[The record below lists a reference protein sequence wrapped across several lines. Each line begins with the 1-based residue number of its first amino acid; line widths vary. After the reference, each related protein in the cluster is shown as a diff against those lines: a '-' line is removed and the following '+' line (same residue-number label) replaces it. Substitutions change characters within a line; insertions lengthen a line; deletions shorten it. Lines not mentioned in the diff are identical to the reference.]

1 MKTKFLIFSL
11 LLLSSF
17 GFSQNIQIKGK
28 VVDASNGVP
37 IPGANI
43 SNKNN
48 TVSVS
53 TDLDGNFKLDN
64 IKNGDKIVFSYIGY
78 TTVVKTFSKNETITI
93 SLQEDKKVLDE
104 VVVVGYSS
112 KKKKDVTG
120 SVSVITSKTIDDL
133 KPIKAELALQG
144 TVAGVS
150 VTTGSG
156 APGSGYDIR
165 IRGIST
171 NGANGPLVLIDG
183 YAGSMDLLNPSD
195 IESFTV
201 LKDAQ
206 AAVYGA
212 IGANGVIL
220 VTTKQ
225 GKKNTK
231 TKVSFNSYV
240 GMQETTKKLSLLDAT
255 EYALLLNESYANS
268 GQALPYPNASGLG
281 TGTNWQNE
289 VFQKAPIHNN
299 DFTISGGSE
308 NITYSF
314 SGSNIKQEGIVGLE
328 KSGFDRS
335 TARLALGAD
344 LSDKFKLAT
353 NFIFTDFNRT
363 SLAENGLGSVL
374 FNAIN
379 TPAILSPFDSNGD
392 YTLVPSTSGYGSE
405 VINPLAQINNTYNAY
420 NLKKLSGSVKLDYLA
435 MKGLKFT
442 SRIGFNSSR
451 SNGKAFYKV
460 IDYGPNKVF
469 NVTRSVVA
477 QNNINAGDY
486 TLDLFAEYDTKLGE
500 NHKIKINLGTTVFQY
515 TDTGLYGTGYDIPY
529 NSWEFADISIA
540 QGTGGAGVKDAGS
553 YSGIYRRSS
562 FFSTVDYSYKDRY
575 LLSGILRRDTSSRF
589 GPDNR
594 VAVFPSILAGWVV
607 SSEPFFKENKYI
619 NFLKLRASYGELGN
633 DNIGDFRY
641 RSLLTGEATYVF
653 NNTLTNGV
661 ATGVIPNSKIQWEAD
676 KKFDAGL
683 DIKLFDKKLDITA
696 DYFDDRRSKLLIQY
710 VPISGINGGT
720 APGSGAPTV
729 NAGTVSNKGIEL
741 AFNYNNVISSDL
753 KYSVGFNITT
763 LKNKVLQVDNSTG
776 YLEGGSFGVGNSL
789 YPTRMV
795 VGQPIGVFYGYET
808 DGIFQNQAEV
818 DAHPSQAALGA
829 VSAPGDLRYK
839 DINGDDV
846 IDAKDRTY
854 IGKPIADYT
863 LGLNLSFNY
872 KNFDFVAYSYA
883 SIGND
888 LIRNYERTEAKLN
901 KLNYVLDRWT
911 GEGSSNTV
919 PRVTAGASTNTV
931 FSSYFVEDA
940 SFLRIQN
947 LQLGYSFNK
956 KYLEKAGI
964 TKLRI
969 YTSVNNVYTFTKYKG
984 FDPAANSGNP
994 ISGGIDYGFYPT
1006 PKTYML
1012 GLNVNF

>member
-11 LLLSSF
+11 FLISSF
-17 GFSQNIQIKGK
+17 GFSQNFQIKGK
-28 VVDASNGVP
+28 VVDAANGIP

-43 SNKNN
+43 SNKDGS
-48 TVSVS
+48 VSMS
-53 TDLDGNFKLDN
+53 TDLDGNFKLEN
-64 IKNGDKIVFSYIGY
+64 VKNGDKIVFSFIGY
-78 TTVVKTFSKNETITI
+78 TSIVKTITKNETLTI
-93 SLQEDKKVLDE
+93 SLQEDKKMLDE

-120 SVSVITSKTIDDL
+120 SVSVISAKTIDDL

-144 TVAGVS
+144 TVAGVT
-150 VTTGSG
+150 VTSGSG

-225 GKKNTK
+225 GKKNSK
-231 TKVSFNSYV
+231 TKVSFNSYT
-240 GMQETTKKLSLLDAT
+240 GTQETTKKLSLLNAT

-268 GQALPYPNASGLG
+268 GQSLPYPIATGLG
-281 TGTNWQNE
+281 EGTNWQNE
-289 VFQKAPIHNN
+289 VFQKAPIYSN
-299 DFTISGGSE
+299 DISISGGSE
-308 NITYSF
+308 KIVYSF
-314 SGSNIKQEGIVGLE
+314 SGSNLKQEGIVGLE
-328 KSGFDRS
+328 KSAFDRS
-335 TARLALGAD
+335 TARLSLGVD
-344 LSDKFKLAT
+344 LSDKFKFST
-353 NFIFTDFNRT
+353 NLIYTDFNRT
-363 SLAENGLGSVL
+363 SLSENGLGSVL

-379 TPAILSPFDSNGD
+379 TPSTLTPYDSNGNFS
-392 YTLVPSTSGYGSE
+392 LVPSTPGFGSE
-405 VINPLAQINNTYNAY
+405 IINPLAQMDNTYNSY
-420 NLKKLSGSVKLDYLA
+420 NLKKLSGTVKLDYLA
-435 MKGLKFT
+435 LKGLKFT
-442 SRIGFNSSR
+442 TRVGFNSSK
-451 SNGKAFYKV
+451 SAGKAFYKIV
-460 IDYGPNKVF
+460 DYGPNKVF
-469 NVTRSVVA
+469 NVTRSVVS
-477 QNNINAGDY
+477 QSNVNVGDY
-486 TLDLFAEYDTKLGE
+486 TFDFFAEYETNLAE
-500 NHKIKINLGTTVFQY
+500 NHKIKANIGTTVFQY
-515 TDTGLYGTGYDIPY
+515 KDNGLYGTGYDIPY
-529 NSWEFADISIA
+529 NSWEFADLSLA
-540 QGTGGAGVKDAGS
+540 QGTGGDGVKDANS

-562 FFSTVDYSYKDRY
+562 FFGTLDYTFKERY

-594 VAVFPSILAGWVV
+594 VAIFPSILAGWVV
-607 SSEPFFKENKYI
+607 SSEPFFKDNNFI
-619 NFLKLRASYGELGN
+619 NFLKVRASYGELGN

-661 ATGVIPNSKIQWEAD
+661 ATGVIPISKIQWEAD
-676 KKFDAGL
+676 KKFDVGL
-683 DIKLFDKKLDITA
+683 DIKLFNKKLDITA
-696 DYFDDRRSKLLIQY
+696 DYFDDTRSKLLIQY
-710 VPISGINGGT
+710 VPISGINGAT
-720 APGSGAPTV
+720 APGSGSPTV

-741 AFNYNNVISSDL
+741 AFNYNDVVSDDFR
-753 KYSVGFNITT
+753 YSVGFNITT
-763 LKNKVLQVDNSTG
+763 LKNEVLQVDNSTG

-789 YPTRMV
+789 YPNRMV
-795 VGQPIGVFYGYET
+795 VGQPIGVFYGYEA

-818 DAHPSQAALGA
+818 DAHPSQVALGA

-839 DINGDDV
+839 DINGDNV

-872 KNFDFVAYSYA
+872 KNFDFVAYTYA
-883 SIGND
+883 SVGNE

-911 GEGSSNTV
+911 GEGTSNSV

-940 SFLRIQN
+940 SFIRIQN
-947 LQLGYSFNK
+947 LQLGYNINK
-956 KYLEKAGI
+956 KMLEKAGI
-964 TKLRI
+964 SKLRV
-969 YTSVNNVYTFTKYKG
+969 YASVNNLYTFTKYKG
-984 FDPAANSGNP
+984 FDPAANSGDP
-994 ISGGIDYGFYPT
+994 ISGGVDYGFYPT

-1012 GLNVNF
+1012 GVNVNF

>member
-11 LLLSSF
+11 FLISSF

-28 VVDASNGVP
+28 VVDAANGVP

-43 SNKNN
+43 TNKNSA
-48 TVSVS
+48 TSVS

-64 IKNGDKIVFSYIGY
+64 IKAGDKVTFSFIGY
-78 TTVVKTFSKNETITI
+78 TSVVKTITKNETYTI
-93 SLQEDKKVLDE
+93 SLQEDKKTLEE

-120 SVSVITSKTIDDL
+120 SVSVITAKTIDDL

-144 TVAGVS
+144 TVAGVT
-150 VTTGSG
+150 VTSGSG

-225 GKKNTK
+225 GKKNSK
-231 TKVSFNSYV
+231 TKVSFNSYT
-240 GMQETTKKLSLLDAT
+240 GTQETTKKLSMLNAT
-255 EYALLLNESYANS
+255 EYALLLNESFANS
-268 GQALPYPNASGLG
+268 GQALPYPNVTGLG
-281 TGTNWQNE
+281 KGTNWQNE
-289 VFQKAPIHNN
+289 VFQKAPIRNN
-299 DFTISGGSE
+299 DFSISGGSE
-308 NITYSF
+308 KIIYSF
-314 SGSNIKQEGIVGLE
+314 SGSNLKQEGIVGLE
-328 KSGFDRS
+328 KSAFDRS
-335 TARLALGAD
+335 TARLSLGVD
-344 LSDKFKLAT
+344 LSDKFKFST
-353 NFIFTDFNRT
+353 NLIYTDFNRT
-363 SLAENGLGSVL
+363 SLSENGLGSVL

-379 TPAILSPFDSNGD
+379 TPAILSPYDSNGD
-392 YTLVPSTSGYGSE
+392 YTLVPSTAGFGNE
-405 VINPLAQINNTYNAY
+405 VINPLAQMNNTYNSY
-420 NLKKLSGSVKLDYLA
+420 NLKKLSGTVKLDYLA
-435 MKGLKFT
+435 MKGLKLT
-442 SRIGFNSSR
+442 SRIGFNSSK
-451 SNGKAFYKV
+451 SAGKAFYK
-460 IDYGPNKVF
+460 ILDYGPNKVF

-477 QNNINAGDY
+477 QSNVNVGDY
-486 TLDLFAEYDTKLGE
+486 TFDFFAEYETMFAE
-500 NHKIKINLGTTVFQY
+500 NHKIKVNVGSTIFQY
-515 TDTGLYGTGYDIPY
+515 KDNGLYGTGYDIPY
-529 NSWEFADISIA
+529 NSWEFADLSLA
-540 QGTGGAGVKDAGS
+540 QGTGGVGVKDANS

-562 FFSTVDYSYKDRY
+562 YFGTVDYSFKERY

-594 VAVFPSILAGWVV
+594 VAVFPSILAGWIV

-619 NFLKLRASYGELGN
+619 NFLKVRASYGELGN

-641 RSLLTGEATYVF
+641 RSLLTGEGTYVF
-653 NNTLTNGV
+653 NNTLSNGV

-676 KKFDAGL
+676 KKFDVGL

-696 DYFDDRRSKLLIQY
+696 DYFDDTRSKLLIQY
-710 VPISGINGGT
+710 VPISGINGGA
-720 APGSGAPTV
+720 APGSGSPTV

-741 AFNYNNVISSDL
+741 AFNYNDVIFDDFR
-753 KYSVGFNITT
+753 YGVGFNITT
-763 LKNKVLQVDNSTG
+763 LKNEVLQVDNSTG
-776 YLEGGSFGVGNSL
+776 YLEGGAFGVGNTL
-789 YPTRMV
+789 YPNRMV
-795 VGQPIGVFYGYET
+795 VGQPIGVFYGYEA

-839 DINGDDV
+839 DINGDNV
-846 IDAKDRTY
+846 IDVKDRTF

-863 LGLNLSFNY
+863 LGLNLSFTY

-888 LIRNYERTEAKLN
+888 LIRNYERTESRLN
-901 KLNYVLDRWT
+901 KLNYVLGRWT

-947 LQLGYSFNK
+947 IQLGYSINK
-956 KYLEKAGI
+956 KLLEKAGI
-964 TKLRI
+964 SKLRI
-969 YTSVNNVYTFTKYKG
+969 YGSVNNLYTFTKYRG
-984 FDPAANSGNP
+984 FDPAANSGDP
-994 ISGGIDYGFYPT
+994 ISGGVDYGFYPT
-1006 PKTYML
+1006 PKTFML
-1012 GLNVNF
+1012 GVNVNF

>member
-11 LLLSSF
+11 FLISSF
-17 GFSQNIQIKGK
+17 AFSQNFQIKGK
-28 VVDASNGVP
+28 VVDAANGIP

-43 SNKNN
+43 SNKDGS
-48 TVSVS
+48 VSMS
-53 TDLDGNFKLDN
+53 TDLDGNFKLEN
-64 IKNGDKIVFSYIGY
+64 VKNGDKIVFSFIGY
-78 TTVVKTFSKNETITI
+78 TSIVKTITKNETLTI
-93 SLQEDKKVLDE
+93 SLQEDKKMLDE

-120 SVSVITSKTIDDL
+120 SVSVISAKTIDDL

-144 TVAGVS
+144 TVAGVT
-150 VTTGSG
+150 VTSGSG

-225 GKKNTK
+225 GKKNSK
-231 TKVSFNSYV
+231 TKVSFNSYT
-240 GMQETTKKLSLLDAT
+240 GTQETTKKLSLLNAT

-268 GQALPYPNASGLG
+268 GQSLPYPIATGLG
-281 TGTNWQNE
+281 EGTNWQNE
-289 VFQKAPIHNN
+289 VFQKAPIYSN
-299 DFTISGGSE
+299 DISISGGSE
-308 NITYSF
+308 KIVYSF
-314 SGSNIKQEGIVGLE
+314 SGSNLKQEGIVGLE
-328 KSGFDRS
+328 KSAFDRS
-335 TARLALGAD
+335 TARLSLGVD
-344 LSDKFKLAT
+344 LSDKFKFST
-353 NFIFTDFNRT
+353 NLIYTDFNRT
-363 SLAENGLGSVL
+363 SLSENGLGSVL

-379 TPAILSPFDSNGD
+379 TPSTLTPYDSNGNFS
-392 YTLVPSTSGYGSE
+392 LVPSTPGFGSE
-405 VINPLAQINNTYNAY
+405 IINPLAQMDNTYNSY
-420 NLKKLSGSVKLDYLA
+420 NLKKLSGTVKLDYLA
-435 MKGLKFT
+435 LKGLKFT
-442 SRIGFNSSR
+442 TRVGFNSSK
-451 SNGKAFYKV
+451 SAGKAFYKIV
-460 IDYGPNKVF
+460 DYGPNKVF
-469 NVTRSVVA
+469 NVTRSVVS
-477 QNNINAGDY
+477 QSTFDF
-486 TLDLFAEYDTKLGE
+486 FAEYETNLAE
-500 NHKIKINLGTTVFQY
+500 NHKIKANIGTTVFQY
-515 TDTGLYGTGYDIPY
+515 KDNGLYGTGYDIPY
-529 NSWEFADISIA
+529 NSWEFADLSLA
-540 QGTGGAGVKDAGS
+540 QGTGGDGVKDANS

-562 FFSTVDYSYKDRY
+562 FFGTLDYTFKERY

-594 VAVFPSILAGWVV
+594 VAIFPSILAGWVV
-607 SSEPFFKENKYI
+607 SSEPFFKDNNFI
-619 NFLKLRASYGELGN
+619 NFLKVRASYGELGN

-676 KKFDAGL
+676 KKFDVGL
-683 DIKLFDKKLDITA
+683 DIKLFNKKLDITA
-696 DYFDDRRSKLLIQY
+696 DYFDDTRSKLLIQY
-710 VPISGINGGT
+710 VPISGINGAT
-720 APGSGAPTV
+720 APGSGSPTV

-741 AFNYNNVISSDL
+741 AFNYNDVVSDDFR
-753 KYSVGFNITT
+753 YSVGFNITT
-763 LKNKVLQVDNSTG
+763 LKNEVLQVDNSTG

-789 YPTRMV
+789 YPNRMV
-795 VGQPIGVFYGYET
+795 VGQPIGVFYGYEA

-818 DAHPSQAALGA
+818 DAHPSQVALGA

-839 DINGDDV
+839 DINGDNV

-872 KNFDFVAYSYA
+872 KNFDFVAYTYA
-883 SIGND
+883 SVGNE

-911 GEGSSNTV
+911 GEGTSNSV

-940 SFLRIQN
+940 SFIRIQN
-947 LQLGYSFNK
+947 LQLGYNINK
-956 KYLEKAGI
+956 KMLEKAGI
-964 TKLRI
+964 SKLRV
-969 YTSVNNVYTFTKYKG
+969 YASVNNLYTFTKYKG
-984 FDPAANSGNP
+984 FDPAANSGDP
-994 ISGGIDYGFYPT
+994 ISGGVDYGFYPT

-1012 GLNVNF
+1012 GVNVNF

>member
-11 LLLSSF
+11 FLISSF
-17 GFSQNIQIKGK
+17 GFSQNFQIKGK
-28 VVDASNGVP
+28 VVDAANGIP

-43 SNKNN
+43 SNKDGS
-48 TVSVS
+48 VSMS
-53 TDLDGNFKLDN
+53 TDLDGNFKLEN
-64 IKNGDKIVFSYIGY
+64 VKNGDKIVFSFIGY
-78 TTVVKTFSKNETITI
+78 TSIVKTITKNETLTI
-93 SLQEDKKVLDE
+93 SLQEDKKMLDE

-120 SVSVITSKTIDDL
+120 SVSVISAKTIDDL

-144 TVAGVS
+144 TVAGVT
-150 VTTGSG
+150 VTSGSG

-225 GKKNTK
+225 GKKNSK
-231 TKVSFNSYV
+231 TKVSFNSYT
-240 GMQETTKKLSLLDAT
+240 GTQETTKKLSLLNAT

-268 GQALPYPNASGLG
+268 GQSLPYPIATGLG
-281 TGTNWQNE
+281 EGTNWQNE
-289 VFQKAPIHNN
+289 VFQKAPIYSN
-299 DFTISGGSE
+299 DISISGGSE
-308 NITYSF
+308 KIVYSF
-314 SGSNIKQEGIVGLE
+314 SGSNLKQEGIVGLE
-328 KSGFDRS
+328 KSAFDRS
-335 TARLALGAD
+335 TARLSLGVD
-344 LSDKFKLAT
+344 LSDKFKFST
-353 NFIFTDFNRT
+353 NLIYTDFNRT
-363 SLAENGLGSVL
+363 SLSENGLGSVL

-379 TPAILSPFDSNGD
+379 TPSTLTPYDSNGNFS
-392 YTLVPSTSGYGSE
+392 LVPSTPGFGSE
-405 VINPLAQINNTYNAY
+405 IINPLAQMDNTYNSY
-420 NLKKLSGSVKLDYLA
+420 NLKKLSGTVKLDYLA
-435 MKGLKFT
+435 LKGLKFT
-442 SRIGFNSSR
+442 TRVGFNSSK
-451 SNGKAFYKV
+451 SAGKAFYKIV
-460 IDYGPNKVF
+460 DYGPNKVF
-469 NVTRSVVA
+469 NVTRSVVS
-477 QNNINAGDY
+477 QSNVNVGDY
-486 TLDLFAEYDTKLGE
+486 TFDFFAEYETNLAE
-500 NHKIKINLGTTVFQY
+500 NHKIKANIGTTVFQY
-515 TDTGLYGTGYDIPY
+515 KDNGLYGTGYDIPY
-529 NSWEFADISIA
+529 NSWEFADLSLA
-540 QGTGGAGVKDAGS
+540 QGTGGDGVKDANS

-562 FFSTVDYSYKDRY
+562 FFGTLDYTFKERY

-594 VAVFPSILAGWVV
+594 VAIFPSILAGWVV
-607 SSEPFFKENKYI
+607 SSEPFFKDNNFI
-619 NFLKLRASYGELGN
+619 NFLKVRASYGELGN

-676 KKFDAGL
+676 KKFDVGL
-683 DIKLFDKKLDITA
+683 DIKLFNKKLDITA
-696 DYFDDRRSKLLIQY
+696 DYFDDTRSKLLIQY
-710 VPISGINGGT
+710 VPISGINGAT
-720 APGSGAPTV
+720 APGSGSPTV

-741 AFNYNNVISSDL
+741 AFNYNDVVSDDFR
-753 KYSVGFNITT
+753 YSVGFNITT
-763 LKNKVLQVDNSTG
+763 LKNEVLQVDNSTG

-789 YPTRMV
+789 YPNRMV
-795 VGQPIGVFYGYET
+795 VGQPIGVFYGYEA

-818 DAHPSQAALGA
+818 DAHPSQVALGA

-839 DINGDDV
+839 DINGDNV

-872 KNFDFVAYSYA
+872 KNFDFVAYTYA
-883 SIGND
+883 SVGNE

-911 GEGSSNTV
+911 GEGTSNSV

-940 SFLRIQN
+940 SFIRIQN
-947 LQLGYSFNK
+947 LQLGYNINK
-956 KYLEKAGI
+956 KMLEKAGI
-964 TKLRI
+964 SKLRV
-969 YTSVNNVYTFTKYKG
+969 YASVNNLYTFTKYKG
-984 FDPAANSGNP
+984 FDPAANSGDP
-994 ISGGIDYGFYPT
+994 ISGGVDYGFYPT

-1012 GLNVNF
+1012 GVNVNF

>member
-11 LLLSSF
+11 FLISSF
-17 GFSQNIQIKGK
+17 GYSQNFQIKGK
-28 VVDASNGVP
+28 VVDAVNGIP

-43 SNKNN
+43 SNKDG
-48 TVSVS
+48 SVS
-53 TDLDGNFKLDN
+53 MSTNLDGNFKLEN
-64 IKNGDKIVFSYIGY
+64 VKNGDKIVFSFIGY
-78 TTVVKTFSKNETITI
+78 TSIVKTITKNETLTI
-93 SLQEDKKVLDE
+93 SLQEDKKMLDE

-120 SVSVITSKTIDDL
+120 SVSVISAKTIDDL

-144 TVAGVS
+144 TVAGVT
-150 VTTGSG
+150 VTSGSG

-225 GKKNTK
+225 GKKNSK
-231 TKVSFNSYV
+231 TKVSFNSYT
-240 GMQETTKKLSLLDAT
+240 GTQETTKKLSLLNAT

-268 GQALPYPNASGLG
+268 GQSLPYPIATGLG
-281 TGTNWQNE
+281 EGTNWQNE
-289 VFQKAPIHNN
+289 VFQKAPIYSN
-299 DFTISGGSE
+299 DISISGGSE
-308 NITYSF
+308 KIVYSF
-314 SGSNIKQEGIVGLE
+314 SGSNLKQEGIVGLE
-328 KSGFDRS
+328 KSAFDRS
-335 TARLALGAD
+335 TARLSLGVD
-344 LSDKFKLAT
+344 LSDKFKFST
-353 NFIFTDFNRT
+353 NLIYTDFNRT
-363 SLAENGLGSVL
+363 SLSENGLGSVL

-379 TPAILSPFDSNGD
+379 TPSTLTPYDSNGNFS
-392 YTLVPSTSGYGSE
+392 LVPSTPGFGSE
-405 VINPLAQINNTYNAY
+405 IINPLAQMDNTYNSY
-420 NLKKLSGSVKLDYLA
+420 NLKKLSGTVKLDYLA
-435 MKGLKFT
+435 LKGLKFT
-442 SRIGFNSSR
+442 TRVGFNSSK
-451 SNGKAFYKV
+451 SAGKAFYKIV
-460 IDYGPNKVF
+460 DYGPNKVF
-469 NVTRSVVA
+469 NVTRSVVS
-477 QNNINAGDY
+477 QSNVNVGDY
-486 TLDLFAEYDTKLGE
+486 TFDFFAEYETNLAE
-500 NHKIKINLGTTVFQY
+500 NHKIKANIGTTVFQY
-515 TDTGLYGTGYDIPY
+515 KDNGLYGTGYDIPY
-529 NSWEFADISIA
+529 NSWEFADLSLA
-540 QGTGGAGVKDAGS
+540 QGTGGDGVKDANS

-562 FFSTVDYSYKDRY
+562 FFGTLDYTFKERY

-594 VAVFPSILAGWVV
+594 VAIFPSILAGWVV
-607 SSEPFFKENKYI
+607 SSEPFFKDNDFI
-619 NFLKLRASYGELGN
+619 NFLKVRASYGELGN

-676 KKFDAGL
+676 KKFDVGL
-683 DIKLFDKKLDITA
+683 DIKLFNKKLDITA
-696 DYFDDRRSKLLIQY
+696 DYFDDTRSKLLIQY
-710 VPISGINGGT
+710 VPISGINGAT
-720 APGSGAPTV
+720 APGSGSPTV

-741 AFNYNNVISSDL
+741 AFNYNDVVSDDL
-753 KYSVGFNITT
+753 RYSVGFNITT
-763 LKNKVLQVDNSTG
+763 LKNEVLQVDNSTG

-789 YPTRMV
+789 YPNRMV
-795 VGQPIGVFYGYET
+795 VGQPIGVFYGYEA

-818 DAHPSQAALGA
+818 DAHPSQVALGA

-839 DINGDDV
+839 DINGDNV

-872 KNFDFVAYSYA
+872 KNFDFVAYTYA
-883 SIGND
+883 SVGNE

-911 GEGSSNTV
+911 GEGTSNSV

-940 SFLRIQN
+940 SFIRIQN
-947 LQLGYSFNK
+947 LQLGYNINK
-956 KYLEKAGI
+956 KMLEKAGI
-964 TKLRI
+964 SKLRV
-969 YTSVNNVYTFTKYKG
+969 YASVNNLYTFTKYKG
-984 FDPAANSGNP
+984 FDPAANSGDP
-994 ISGGIDYGFYPT
+994 ISGGVDYGFYPT

-1012 GLNVNF
+1012 GVNVNF

>member
-11 LLLSSF
+11 FLISSF

-28 VVDASNGVP
+28 VVDAANGVP

-43 SNKNN
+43 TNKNSA
-48 TVSVS
+48 TSVS

-64 IKNGDKIVFSYIGY
+64 IKAGDKVTFSFIGY
-78 TTVVKTFSKNETITI
+78 TSVVKTITKNETYTI
-93 SLQEDKKVLDE
+93 SLQEDKKTLEE

-120 SVSVITSKTIDDL
+120 SVSVITAKTIDDL

-144 TVAGVS
+144 TVAGVT
-150 VTTGSG
+150 VTSGSG

-225 GKKNTK
+225 GKKNSK
-231 TKVSFNSYV
+231 TKVSFNSYT
-240 GMQETTKKLSLLDAT
+240 GTQETTKKLSMLNAT
-255 EYALLLNESYANS
+255 EYALLLNESFANS
-268 GQALPYPNASGLG
+268 GQALPYPNVTGLG
-281 TGTNWQNE
+281 KGTNWQNE
-289 VFQKAPIHNN
+289 VFQKAPIRNN
-299 DFTISGGSE
+299 DFSISGGSE
-308 NITYSF
+308 KIIYSF
-314 SGSNIKQEGIVGLE
+314 SGSNLKQEGIVGLE
-328 KSGFDRS
+328 KSAFDRS
-335 TARLALGAD
+335 TARLSLGVD
-344 LSDKFKLAT
+344 LSDKFKFST
-353 NFIFTDFNRT
+353 NLIYTDFNRT
-363 SLAENGLGSVL
+363 SLSENGLGSVL

-379 TPAILSPFDSNGD
+379 TPAILSPYDSNGD
-392 YTLVPSTSGYGSE
+392 YTLVPSTAGFGNE
-405 VINPLAQINNTYNAY
+405 VINPLAQMNNTYNSY
-420 NLKKLSGSVKLDYLA
+420 NLKKLSGTVKLDYLA
-435 MKGLKFT
+435 MKGLKLT
-442 SRIGFNSSR
+442 SRIGFNSSK
-451 SNGKAFYKV
+451 SAGKAFYK
-460 IDYGPNKVF
+460 ILDYGPNKVF

-477 QNNINAGDY
+477 QSNVNVGDY
-486 TLDLFAEYDTKLGE
+486 TFDFFAEYETMFAE
-500 NHKIKINLGTTVFQY
+500 NHKIKVNVGSTIFQY
-515 TDTGLYGTGYDIPY
+515 KDYGLYGTGYDIPY
-529 NSWEFADISIA
+529 NSWEFADLSLA
-540 QGTGGAGVKDAGS
+540 QGTGGVGVKDANS

-562 FFSTVDYSYKDRY
+562 YFGTVDYSFKERY

-594 VAVFPSILAGWVV
+594 VAVFPSILAGWIV

-619 NFLKLRASYGELGN
+619 NFLKVRASYGELGN

-641 RSLLTGEATYVF
+641 RSLLTGEGTYVF
-653 NNTLTNGV
+653 NNTLSNGV

-676 KKFDAGL
+676 KKFDVGL

-696 DYFDDRRSKLLIQY
+696 DYFDDTRSKLLIQY
-710 VPISGINGGT
+710 VPISGINGGA
-720 APGSGAPTV
+720 APGSGSPTV

-741 AFNYNNVISSDL
+741 AFNYNDVIFDDFR
-753 KYSVGFNITT
+753 YGVGFNITT
-763 LKNKVLQVDNSTG
+763 LKNEVLQVDNSTG
-776 YLEGGSFGVGNSL
+776 YLEGGAFGVGNTL
-789 YPTRMV
+789 YPNRMV
-795 VGQPIGVFYGYET
+795 VGQPIGVFYGYEA

-839 DINGDDV
+839 DINGDNV
-846 IDAKDRTY
+846 IDVKDRTF

-863 LGLNLSFNY
+863 LGLNLSFTY

-888 LIRNYERTEAKLN
+888 LIRNYERTESRLN
-901 KLNYVLDRWT
+901 KLNYVLGRWT

-947 LQLGYSFNK
+947 IQLGYSINK
-956 KYLEKAGI
+956 KLLEKAGI
-964 TKLRI
+964 SKLRI
-969 YTSVNNVYTFTKYKG
+969 YGSVNNLYTFTKYRG
-984 FDPAANSGNP
+984 FDPAANSGDP
-994 ISGGIDYGFYPT
+994 ISGGVDYGFYPT
-1006 PKTYML
+1006 PKTFML
-1012 GLNVNF
+1012 GVNVNF